1 MAGLALAPMATGV
14 SKTCAKAAAIFPI
27 AFLYHLTALASLP
40 VQVALATARTIA
52 GVKGRG
58 VDELFA
64 SFFTPRGVRAGSKE
78 DVELIEGLRERHGAA
93 MAAVKDQLDDSE
105 TRYKVLQPTH
115 TADPDRD
122 GSTVVLFIS
131 NGPPV
136 VADQSPIPHPPNPG
150 CVRETSRVR
159 AHATQDAEQAPTR
172 AGGPTG
178 REGRRTPQSA
188 TREQLV
194 PLGQGLRICRRVTGQ
209 VSDVLHHRA
218 VHGRVSVR
226 VRHTGRAT
234 VRA

>member
-105 TRYKVLQPTH
+105 TRYKVPQPTH
-115 TADPDRD
+115 TADPDRRPIYFKW
-122 GSTVVLFIS
+122 S
-131 NGPPV
+131 PPV
-136 VADQSPIPHPPNPG
+136 VADQSPVPHQPNPG

-194 PLGQGLRICRRVTGQ
+194 PLGQGLRICRRGTGQ